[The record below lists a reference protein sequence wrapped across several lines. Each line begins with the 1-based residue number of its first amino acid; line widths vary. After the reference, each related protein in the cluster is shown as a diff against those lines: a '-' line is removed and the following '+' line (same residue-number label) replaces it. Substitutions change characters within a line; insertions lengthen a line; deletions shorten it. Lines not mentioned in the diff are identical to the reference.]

1 MGAWEWMF
9 SLANFMTRPGALSEE
24 ESRALKS
31 PGNALGAPR
40 ASPTVRAPTMKTL
53 AAVLRERGLP
63 APYAQSKPLSIE
75 ELDLDPPGPGEVL
88 VQMAAAGLCHSDL
101 SVINGTRLWPL
112 PLVLGHEAC
121 GHVREVGEGVTDLRP
136 GDPVVFAFLPSCG
149 HCPMCVAGRAALCEP
164 GVAANRAGKLLRGT
178 VRFQKPGAERVNH
191 HSGVAGYSQFSVVAR
206 ESVVKI
212 DGDIPM
218 ETAVLFG
225 CAVMTGVGAVV
236 NTARVAAGT
245 SVAVFGAGGVGLST
259 IMGAKAVG
267 AFPIIAVDRL
277 ESKLALAKQCGA
289 THTVNS
295 SSTDPAAAIRDL
307 TRGGVETAFE
317 AVGDENVIAQAF
329 AATRRGGRTVC
340 IGLTHPD
347 RMLTIPALTITAEER
362 TLMGSYMGS
371 CVPQRDIPRFI
382 AMYRAG
388 LLPVDLLRTSIISL
402 GEVNAAFDLLDSGEV
417 ARQVI
422 RF

>member
-1 MGAWEWMF
+1 
-9 SLANFMTRPGALSEE
+9 
-24 ESRALKS
+24 
-31 PGNALGAPR
+31 
-40 ASPTVRAPTMKTL
+40 MKTL

-63 APYAQSKPLSIE
+63 PPYAESRPLAIE

-88 VQMAAAGLCHSDL
+88 VEMGAAGLCHSDL

-121 GHVREVGEGVTDLRP
+121 GVVREAGDGVDLRA
-136 GDPVVFAFLPSCG
+136 GDHVVFSFLPTCG
-149 HCPMCVAGRAALCEP
+149 VCPMCAAGRASLCEP
-164 GVAANRAGKLLRGT
+164 GVAANRAGTLLRGA
-178 VRFQKPGAERVNH
+178 VRFHERNSGGKVRH

-206 ESVVKI
+206 ESVVKV
-212 DGDIPM
+212 DADLPM

-245 SVAVFGAGGVGLST
+245 SVAVFGAGGVGLAA

-267 AFPIIAVDRL
+267 AWPIVAADRVA
-277 ESKLALAKQCGA
+277 SKLDLARKCGA
-289 THTVNS
+289 THVVNAGE
-295 SSTDPAAAIRDL
+295 TDAVAAVRDL
-307 TRGGVETAFE
+307 TRGGVDTAFE
-317 AVGDENVIAQAF
+317 AVGDEKVMALAF
-329 AATRRGGRTVC
+329 AATRRGGRTVA

-347 RMLTIPALTITAEER
+347 RMLTIPALTVTAEER
-362 TLMGSYMGS
+362 ILMGSYMGS

-388 LLPVDLLRTSIISL
+388 LLPVDLLRTSVIAL
-402 GEVNAAFDLLDSGEV
+402 EDVNTGFDLLESGEA

>member
-1 MGAWEWMF
+1 
-9 SLANFMTRPGALSEE
+9 
-24 ESRALKS
+24 
-31 PGNALGAPR
+31 
-40 ASPTVRAPTMKTL
+40 MKTR

-63 APYAQSKPLSIE
+63 APYAQSRPLVIE
-75 ELDLDPPGPGEVL
+75 ELELNPPGPNEVL

-121 GHVREVGEGVTDLRP
+121 GKVLEVGDGVTDLIP
-136 GDPVVFAFLPSCG
+136 DDPVVFSFLPSCG

-164 GVAANRAGKLLRGT
+164 GVAANRAGTLLRGG
-178 VRFQKPGAERVNH
+178 VRFRKPGAGAVHH

-206 ESVVKI
+206 ESVVKL
-212 DGDIPM
+212 DADIPM

-236 NTARVAAGT
+236 NTARVCAGT
-245 SVAVFGAGGVGLST
+245 SVAIFGAGGVGLSA

-267 AFPIIAVDRL
+267 AYPIVAVDRL
-277 ESKLALAKQCGA
+277 ASKLELARQCGA
-289 THTVNS
+289 THTVNTE
-295 SSTDPAAAIRDL
+295 TDDPVAAIRDL

-317 AVGDENVIAQAF
+317 AVGEERVIAQAF
-329 AATRRGGRTVC
+329 AATRRGGRTVA

-347 RMLTIPALTITAEER
+347 RVLSVPALTITAEER
-362 TLMGSYMGS
+362 VLMGSYMGS
-371 CVPQRDIPRFI
+371 CVPRRDIPRFI

-388 LLPVDLLRTSIISL
+388 LLPVDLLRSSIIAL
-402 GEVNAAFDLLDSGEV
+402 DEVNAAFDLLDHGEV

>member
-1 MGAWEWMF
+1 
-9 SLANFMTRPGALSEE
+9 
-24 ESRALKS
+24 
-31 PGNALGAPR
+31 
-40 ASPTVRAPTMKTL
+40 
-53 AAVLRERGLP
+53 LP
-63 APYAQSKPLSIE
+63 APYAQSRPLVIE
-75 ELDLDPPGPGEVL
+75 ELDLNPPGPNEVL

-121 GHVREVGEGVTDLRP
+121 GKVLEVGDGVTDLFP
-136 GDPVVFAFLPSCG
+136 DDPVVFSFLPTCG

-164 GVAANRAGKLLRGT
+164 GVAANRAGTLLRGG
-178 VRFQKPGAERVNH
+178 VRFRKPGDGAVHH

-206 ESVVKI
+206 ESVVKL
-212 DGDIPM
+212 DADIPM

-236 NTARVAAGT
+236 NTARVGAGT
-245 SVAVFGAGGVGLST
+245 SVAIFGAGGVGLSA

-267 AFPIIAVDRL
+267 ACPIVAVDRL
-277 ESKLALAKQCGA
+277 ASKLELARQCGA
-289 THTVNS
+289 THTVNTE
-295 SSTDPAAAIRDL
+295 TDDPVAAIRDL

-317 AVGDENVIAQAF
+317 AVGEERVIAQAF
-329 AATRRGGRTVC
+329 AATRRGGRTVA

-347 RMLTIPALTITAEER
+347 RILSIPALTITAEER
-362 TLMGSYMGS
+362 VLMGSYMGS
-371 CVPQRDIPRFI
+371 CVPRRDIPRFI

-388 LLPVDLLRTSIISL
+388 LLPVDLLRSSVIAL
-402 GEVNAAFDLLDSGEV
+402 DEVNAASDLLDRGEV

>member
-1 MGAWEWMF
+1 
-9 SLANFMTRPGALSEE
+9 
-24 ESRALKS
+24 
-31 PGNALGAPR
+31 
-40 ASPTVRAPTMKTL
+40 MKTL

-63 APYAQSKPLSIE
+63 PPYAQSRPLAIE
-75 ELDLDPPGPGEVL
+75 ELELDPPGPGEVL
-88 VQMAAAGLCHSDL
+88 VEMGAAGLCHSDL

-112 PLVLGHEAC
+112 PIVLGHEAC
-121 GHVREVGEGVTDLRP
+121 GYVREAGAGVDLRA
-136 GDPVVFAFLPSCG
+136 GDHVVFSFLPTCG
-149 HCPMCVAGRAALCEP
+149 VCPMCAAGRASLCEP
-164 GVAANRAGKLLRGT
+164 GVAANRAGTLLRGG
-178 VRFQKPGAERVNH
+178 VRFHEGNNGAIVRH

-212 DGDIPM
+212 EPDLPM

-245 SVAVFGAGGVGLST
+245 SVAVFGAGGVGLSA

-267 AFPIIAVDRL
+267 AWPIIAIDRVA
-277 ESKLALAKQCGA
+277 SKLELATRCGA
-289 THTVNS
+289 THVVNAGE
-295 SSTDPAAAIRDL
+295 TDPVAAVRDL
-307 TRGGVETAFE
+307 THGGVDTAFE
-317 AVGDENVIAQAF
+317 AVGDEIVIAQAF
-329 AATRRGGRTVC
+329 AATRRGGRTVA
-340 IGLTHPD
+340 IGLTHPE
-347 RMLTIPALTITAEER
+347 RMLTIPALTVTAEER
-362 TLMGSYMGS
+362 ILMGSYMGS

-388 LLPVDLLRTSIISL
+388 LLPVDLLRSSIIAL
-402 GEVNAAFDLLDSGEV
+402 DEVNAAFDLLERGEV

>member
-1 MGAWEWMF
+1 M
-9 SLANFMTRPGALSEE
+9 R
-24 ESRALKS
+24 
-31 PGNALGAPR
+31 
-40 ASPTVRAPTMKTL
+40 TL

-63 APYAQSKPLSIE
+63 APYAKSRPLVIE

-112 PLVLGHEAC
+112 PIVLGHEAC
-121 GHVREVGEGVTDLRP
+121 GRVREVGDGITDLRP
-136 GDPVVFAFLPSCG
+136 DDPVVFAFLPSCG
-149 HCPMCVAGRAALCEP
+149 HCPMCAAGRAALCEP
-164 GVAANRAGKLLRGT
+164 GVAANRAGTLLRGGR
-178 VRFQKPGAERVNH
+178 RFHQPDAGVVNH

-212 DGDIPM
+212 DADIPM

-245 SVAVFGAGGVGLST
+245 SVAVFGAGGVGLSA

-267 AFPIIAVDRL
+267 AHPIVAVDRVAT
-277 ESKLALAKQCGA
+277 KLALARQCGA
-289 THTVNS
+289 THAVNAN
-295 SSTDPAAAIRDL
+295 STDAVAAVRDL
-307 TRGGVETAFE
+307 TSGGAETAFE
-317 AVGDENVIAQAF
+317 AVGHEAVIAQAF
-329 AATRRGGRTVC
+329 AATRRGGRTVA
-340 IGLTHPD
+340 IGLTHPA
-347 RMLTIPALTITAEER
+347 RMLTIPALAITAEER
-362 TLMGSYMGS
+362 VLMGSYMGS

-388 LLPVDLLRTSIISL
+388 LLPVDLLRSSIIAL
-402 GEVNAAFDLLDSGEV
+402 DEVNAAFDLLDRGEV

>member
-1 MGAWEWMF
+1 
-9 SLANFMTRPGALSEE
+9 
-24 ESRALKS
+24 
-31 PGNALGAPR
+31 
-40 ASPTVRAPTMKTL
+40 MKTR

-63 APYAQSKPLSIE
+63 APYAQSRPLVIE
-75 ELDLDPPGPGEVL
+75 ELELDPPGPGEVL

-121 GHVREVGEGVTDLRP
+121 GHVREVGQGITDLKP
-136 GDPVVFAFLPSCG
+136 GDAVVFSFLPSCG
-149 HCPMCVAGRAALCEP
+149 HCPMCVVGRAALCEP
-164 GVAANRAGKLLRGT
+164 GVAANRAGTLLRGGR
-178 VRFQKPGAERVNH
+178 RFHKLNDGVLNH
-191 HSGVAGYSQFSVVAR
+191 HSGVAGYSQFSVIAR

-212 DGDIPM
+212 DADIPM

-225 CAVMTGVGAVV
+225 CAIMTGVGAVV

-245 SVAVFGAGGVGLST
+245 SVAVFGAGGVGLSA

-267 AFPIIAVDRL
+267 AFPIIAVDRIA
-277 ESKLALAKQCGA
+277 SKLDLAKRCGA
-289 THTVNS
+289 THVVNAAE
-295 SSTDPAAAIRDL
+295 TDPVAAVCEL

-317 AVGDENVIAQAF
+317 AVGHEEVIAQAF
-329 AATRRGGRTVC
+329 AATRRGGRTVT
-340 IGLTHPD
+340 IGLPHPD
-347 RMLTIPALTITAEER
+347 RKLTLPALTIIAEER

-382 AMYRAG
+382 EMYRAG
-388 LLPVDLLRTSIISL
+388 LLPVDLLRSSVIAL
-402 GEVNAAFDLLDSGEV
+402 DEVNAAFDLLDQGEV
-417 ARQVI
+417 ARQII